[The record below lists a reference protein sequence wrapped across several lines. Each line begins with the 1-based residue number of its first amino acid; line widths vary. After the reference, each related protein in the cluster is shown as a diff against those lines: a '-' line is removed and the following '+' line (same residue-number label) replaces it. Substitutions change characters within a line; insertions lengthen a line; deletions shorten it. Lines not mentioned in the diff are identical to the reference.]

1 MAKSKR
7 DIETNKEIS
16 VICIVVLSIILI
28 IFIFILIIFM
38 FSKTEVEKKITS
50 IDTQIETLNYE
61 NGELDD
67 KIEEYNSLIADASDA
82 SLYMSNLRK
91 EYEKLLPEIEK
102 DVKKSDSINKIVYLN
117 ITVTKGNHLDEVLT
131 ILSNNNIITN
141 FYSNDSEL
149 LDKIT
154 NSYHEVGLYINS
166 EDTLETIYEDKKEI
180 IDKYNMNLFIY
191 DDVSNEEDIVVNDLK
206 QVKENSTSEEKKQL
220 TSDAYANNIIMTTAN
235 RSFLIIKLDADNAVA
250 VNALQSIISGLKEK
264 GYIFLPLISKS
275 SIFE

>member
-82 SLYMSNLRK
+82 SLYMGNLRK

-166 EDTLETIYEDKKEI
+166 EDNLETIYEDKKEI
-180 IDKYNMNLFIY
+180 IDEYNMNLFIY

-250 VNALQSIISGLKEK
+250 VNALQSIINGLKEK